1 MLGEL
6 VPCAGGDP
14 IPLLKPN
21 LLVGRRSSCDIT
33 LRFSNVSS
41 HHCKLELLNGFWHVQ
56 DLSSR
61 NGIKVNDVRCE
72 GRWLLPGDVLS
83 VAKHKYEIL
92 YNATGEAPPEEEA
105 ADPMA
110 VGLLEKAGL
119 VRKKPE
125 LPESVNSSAIDHDH
139 IEAGLDDDFSIDWLN
154 EDESE

>member
-6 VPCAGGDP
+6 VPCGGGDT

-21 LLVGRRSSCDIT
+21 LLIGRRSSCDIT

-41 HHCKLELLNGFWHVQ
+41 HHCKLDLLNGFWHVQ

-72 GRWLLPGDVLS
+72 GRWLLPGDVLA

-92 YNATGEAPPEEEA
+92 YKSTGEAPPEEEV
-105 ADPMA
+105 DPMA
-110 VGLLEKAGL
+110 IGLLEKAGL
-119 VRKKPE
+119 VRKKPD
-125 LPESVNSSAIDHDH
+125 LPETVNAPSKDDEHV
-139 IEAGLDDDFSIDWLN
+139 EAGIDDDISIDWLN
-154 EDESE
+154 DQEDE

>member
-6 VPCAGGDP
+6 VPCGGGDR
-14 IPLLKPN
+14 IPLLKSN

-33 LRFSNVSS
+33 LRFPNVSS
-41 HHCKLELLNGFWHVQ
+41 HHCQLELLNGFWHVM

-72 GRWLLPGDVLS
+72 SKWLLPGDVLS

-92 YNATGEAPPEEEA
+92 YDATGEMPPDEQES
-105 ADPMA
+105 DPFS

-119 VRKKPE
+119 ERKKAADDPE
-125 LPESVNSSAIDHDH
+125 ESTMRDTDHV
-139 IEAGLDDDFSIDWLN
+139 EAGVDDDFPMEWLD
-154 EDESE
+154 DEK